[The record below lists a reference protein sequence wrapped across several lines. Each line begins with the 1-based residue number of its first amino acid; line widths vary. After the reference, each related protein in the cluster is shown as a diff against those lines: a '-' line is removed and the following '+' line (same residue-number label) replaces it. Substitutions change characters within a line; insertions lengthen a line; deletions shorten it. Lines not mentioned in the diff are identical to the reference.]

1 MLNLRNIYNIFLRI
15 LVVIKMVLKVSNYY
29 KLSYKNI
36 EDCLKEKKVIN
47 QTVKKLWRNHFTI
60 LREIKNILNH
70 ELKIIIN

>member
-15 LVVIKMVLKVSNYY
+15 LVIIKMVLKASNYY

-36 EDCLKEKKVIN
+36 EDCLNEKKVIN

-60 LREIKNILNH
+60 LREM
-70 ELKIIIN
+70 KIF

>member
-36 EDCLKEKKVIN
+36 EDCLNKKKVIN

-60 LREIKNILNH
+60 LRKM
-70 ELKIIIN
+70 KIF

>member
-36 EDCLKEKKVIN
+36 EDCLNKKKVIN
-47 QTVKKLWRNHFTI
+47 QTVKELWRNHFTI
-60 LREIKNILNH
+60 LREM
-70 ELKIIIN
+70 KIF